1 MKQWDKKE
9 IEVAGGAKVLAQ
21 MPLIVSA
28 SRSTDVPA
36 FYSDWFIER
45 LEAGCVKWFNPF
57 FCVLMYVG
65 FNKMRRIVLLSKILA
80 SMLAHLVLARR
91 YDNRN
96 MIWMLKMHF

>member
-36 FYSDWFIER
+36 FYSDWFM
-45 LEAGCVKWFNPF
+45 GN
-57 FCVLMYVG
+57 
-65 FNKMRRIVLLSKILA
+65 
-80 SMLAHLVLARR
+80 
-91 YDNRN
+91 
-96 MIWMLKMHF
+96 

>member
-1 MKQWDKKE
+1 MAAWTKDE
-9 IEVAGGAKVLAQ
+9 ITLKGGAKVMAQ

-45 LEAGCVKWFNPF
+45 FEVGYVKWFNLF
-57 FCVLMYVG
+57 NCVLIYVG
-65 FNKMRRIVLLSKILA
+65 FNKMLRIVLLSKILA

-91 YDNRN
+91 DNNRK
-96 MIWMLKMHF
+96 MIWMLKMYF

>member
-1 MKQWDKKE
+1 MKPWNKKE
-9 IEVAGGAKVLAQ
+9 IEVADGAKVLAQ

-28 SRSTDVPA
+28 SRSTDVPT

-57 FCVLMYVG
+57 YCVLMYVG

-80 SMLAHLVLARR
+80 SMLAYLVLAR
-91 YDNRN
+91 
-96 MIWMLKMHF
+96 